1 MTLFSIATAFAYGVE
16 QDGIYYNVT
25 NIGATVTYKSQNYN
39 SYSGEVTIPSTLNLI
54 NDYNVYSIG
63 ESAFRK
69 CSGLTSITIPSS
81 IETIGNLAFS
91 GCTGLTKINITN
103 LAKWCNISFAS
114 LSSNPLSSAQSKSLY
129 LNDVE
134 ITDLVIPSTVT
145 AINDY
150 AFSLG
155 HFTSITIPNMV
166 KSIGNYAFYY
176 CSGLTSVYIPN
187 YVTSIGRYAF
197 YGCTGLTSVD
207 IGKSVTSIGEKSFN
221 NCPDL
226 VVMTVSSNNNVFD
239 SREDCNAIIE
249 TASNTLLYGCKN
261 TIIPNSVTS
270 IGNYAFY
277 ECTGLT
283 SVNIPDSV
291 NTIGNYAFNNCS
303 SLTSIYIPNSVT
315 TIGSSAFEG
324 CTGMT
329 SIYIPNSVTTIGS
342 SAFEGC
348 TGMTDVY
355 SYIQDPSN
363 ITVGNYAFYV
373 SSGSFDYSGRTLHV
387 PAGTLAA
394 YQADSKWYP
403 YFGQIVEMI
412 PVASIELDHTS
423 AELTEG
429 ETLQLTATIMPEDAT
444 DKSVIWASSD
454 EAVATV
460 DQNGLV
466 TAMDAGT
473 ITITA
478 TTTDGSDLSASCTVT
493 VLTVGL
499 NGDVNGDAQVT
510 ISDVT
515 SLIDLLLSGDM
526 INNEAADVNGD
537 GVVSIKDVTALIDML
552 LNGN

>member
-1 MTLFSIATAFAYGVE
+1 
-16 QDGIYYNVT
+16 
-25 NIGATVTYKSQNYN
+25 
-39 SYSGEVTIPSTLNLI
+39 
-54 NDYNVYSIG
+54 
-63 ESAFRK
+63 
-69 CSGLTSITIPSS
+69 
-81 IETIGNLAFS
+81 
-91 GCTGLTKINITN
+91 
-103 LAKWCNISFAS
+103 
-114 LSSNPLSSAQSKSLY
+114 
-129 LNDVE
+129 
-134 ITDLVIPSTVT
+134 
-145 AINDY
+145 
-150 AFSLG
+150 
-155 HFTSITIPNMV
+155 
-166 KSIGNYAFYY
+166 
-176 CSGLTSVYIPN
+176 
-187 YVTSIGRYAF
+187 
-197 YGCTGLTSVD
+197 
-207 IGKSVTSIGEKSFN
+207 
-221 NCPDL
+221 
-226 VVMTVSSNNNVFD
+226 
-239 SREDCNAIIE
+239 
-249 TASNTLLYGCKN
+249 
-261 TIIPNSVTS
+261 
-270 IGNYAFY
+270 
-277 ECTGLT
+277 
-283 SVNIPDSV
+283 
-291 NTIGNYAFNNCS
+291 
-303 SLTSIYIPNSVT
+303 
-315 TIGSSAFEG
+315 
-324 CTGMT
+324 MT